1 MKNEIY
7 KAIYRLF
14 EEGSNHLTIKV
25 GQLNLRLYDNKKETN
40 YVWDFGVTAN
50 GQPYTV
56 GALYSV
62 GLGPGTYAELFAG
75 EYDIIQGLTEEIY
88 KEEFGE

>member
-1 MKNEIY
+1 MKKEIY
-7 KAIYRLF
+7 NAIYRLF
-14 EEGSNHLTIKV
+14 SEGDSKLTIKV
-25 GQLNLRLYDNKKETN
+25 GQITLKLYNESTDIWN
-40 YVWDFGVTAN
+40 YGVFAN
-50 GQPYTV
+50 GMPYTV

-62 GLGPGTYAELFAG
+62 GLGPGDFAQLFAG

>member
-14 EEGSNHLTIKV
+14 KEGDSKLTIKV
-25 GQLNLRLYDNKKETN
+25 GQITLKLYNESIDIWN
-40 YVWDFGVTAN
+40 YGVLAN
-50 GQPYTV
+50 GMPYTV

>member
-1 MKNEIY
+1 MKQEIY
-7 KAIYRLF
+7 NAIYHLF
-14 EEGSNHLTIKV
+14 NEGNGGLTIKV
-25 GQLNLRLYDNKKETN
+25 GQVKLQLYNNNKE
-40 YVWDFGVTAN
+40 YQSIWDFGVTAN

>member
-1 MKNEIY
+1 MKRELYN
-7 KAIYRLF
+7 AIYRLF
-14 EEGSNHLTIKV
+14 EEGSNSLTIKV
-25 GQLNLRLYDNKKETN
+25 GQVELKLYDNKKE
-40 YVWDFGVTAN
+40 YQAIWDFGVTAN
-50 GQPYTV
+50 GMPYTV

-88 KEEFGE
+88 KDEFEN